1 MEIAQSEGLGVN
13 WLQLVQLPD
22 LSQSTYSALP
32 NGDPNALLAQFEPSL
47 RMLHRLCSSYGLQL
61 RLGIR
66 VDPTQPPGQ
75 RLQIA
80 LGFAGESQAL
90 QAAPLW
96 PTWLATPLA
105 PFFAPMM
112 QQGGADPLGET
123 TPTALGL
130 MGCEV
135 ARMERYWPLAELG
148 DEAFVRHSELPGWL
162 HAVYPWEGNESCRL
176 MSVLQLMQTLG
187 EPCALTLA
195 LTPSEGEAEYEALH
209 PFYASSL
216 ARLQGGSHK
225 DALGRTEF
233 VKPGPVAEQ
242 LRSLRQD
249 LLDKLR
255 CEPCFAV
262 QLRCYA
268 PTRDAARLLAD
279 TVMAEAVSE
288 GPHAC
293 WPLPSDLGFFEPAP
307 DALVSLKPPEGVGL
321 PPALQRLPRVFA
333 LSEVAA
339 LFRLPV
345 LYEGEQLD
353 LRKETWPSLPGQ
365 GQRQVLLGHTLTPG
379 QDGGDPVHLPLDAMV
394 KHTLVVGVPGSGKT
408 NTLMSLARQV
418 WVDHQVP
425 FLVLEPA
432 KREYRGLLNLPGCA
446 GEVLL
451 FAPGRSAPAEWLLE
465 GRFNPLALR
474 FNPFQ
479 MPLGYSVAEHRANLL
494 HIFKSTFILFEPMP
508 VMVEAAITQAYADLG
523 WEDDDIAT
531 PERVQRHGWPT
542 MRQFVVLVREQAEK
556 TDFIGENAA
565 TVKGVLQY
573 GMGRFVEPPLAQVFD
588 CDQSSLEP
596 EQWLQRPAIVEL
608 ESLGE
613 ANANF
618 VSLLLQTYLRET
630 LTVLQEAERE
640 AGVQRL
646 PGQQLRHL
654 LFVEEAHNLI
664 GPSAHAVGDAKS
676 DPKVAATAYVVK
688 MLAEVRALG
697 LGIVIGDQLPS
708 ALASEVLKNT
718 SIRICHRLSAPDDR
732 QQMQQSMNAS
742 DLQFELMATQ
752 TSGQALVNWEG
763 VRKPFGM
770 QLLAADGQAGR
781 HNQAFSDKALLRN
794 IANADQ
800 QPDLRWYANAEL
812 ALLEAKLHHERQSYP
827 HGHGLGMRDIIDGLT
842 ESAHWLITSQA
853 QGTPPND
860 LGLHSLWACWLG
872 TLPQADA
879 LPHWYGLRLMPVA
892 RALLDEL
899 SQRYL
904 TAGNYLR
911 WLRHWR
917 DADLAGRAQT
927 MQAIIRAEQDFS
939 EAIQPLLA
947 DLIKAVKAAFDAVL
961 ACLADAGPMRSN
973 DPAIARDALQNSLL
987 NLLQL
992 FLQGAVVRGS
1002 WPRAQAERWQVL
1014 TGFEPSEARAVTAL
1028 QVFLD
1033 ALQRIELETNL
1044 ASLPSVV
1051 KAGLL
1056 VLLSDVKIQWGKAT
1070 TIEAGATEEGA
1081 NEEPRSRTQSP
1092 PRTRRQVARL
1102 KKQLQLAE
1110 QLFNVI
1116 NQETAA

>member
-1 MEIAQSEGLGVN
+1 MKMISESLIVRY
-13 WLQLVQLPD
+13 LPD
-22 LSQSTYSALP
+22 LSLSTYAALP

-66 VDPTQPPGQ
+66 VDPALLPGQ

-96 PTWLATPLA
+96 PTWMATPLA
-105 PFFAPMM
+105 PFFAPLM

-123 TPTALGL
+123 TPAALGL

-187 EPCALTLA
+187 DPCALTLA

-209 PFYASSL
+209 PLYASSL

-307 DALVSLKPPEGVGL
+307 DELVSLKPPEGVGL

-379 QDGGDPVHLPLDAMV
+379 QDGGDAVHLPLDAMV

-418 WVDHQVP
+418 WVDHQLP

-465 GRFNPLALR
+465 GRFSPLALR
-474 FNPFQ
+474 INPFE
-479 MPLGYSVAEHRANLL
+479 MPQGYSVAEHRAQLL
-494 HIFKSTFILFEPMP
+494 QIFKAAFGLWNPLPSL
-508 VMVEAAITQAYADLG
+508 VGSAITQVYAELG
-523 WEDDDIAT
+523 WQDGDLAT
-531 PERVQRHGWPT
+531 AERIERYGFPH
-542 MRQFVVLVREQAEK
+542 MRRFVAVVMELAES
-556 TDFIGENAA
+556 TSYTGENAA
-565 TVKGVLQY
+565 TVKAYLEYQIGSLIKA
-573 GMGRFVEPPLAQVFD
+573 PLAEVFD
-588 CDQSSLEP
+588 CTASTLSPQS
-596 EQWLQRPAIVEL
+596 WLRRPAIVEL

-618 VSLLLQTYLRET
+618 VSLLLQAYLRQT
-630 LTVLQEAERE
+630 LTVQQEAERE
-640 AGVQRL
+640 AGQKPE
-646 PGQQLRHL
+646 PGRKLRHL
-654 LFVEEAHNLI
+654 LFLEEAHNLI
-664 GPSAHAVGDAKS
+664 GPQAYIPDEKS
-676 DPKVAATAYVVK
+676 PNPKAAATVFVVK
-688 MLAEVRALG
+688 LLAEVRALG

-708 ALASEVLKNT
+708 ALAPEVLKNT

-732 QQMQQSMNAS
+732 TQMQQSMNAS
-742 DLQFELMATQ
+742 PLQFEHMATQ
-752 TSGQALVNWEG
+752 TSGQALVSWEG
-763 VRKPFGM
+763 VRKPFAM
-770 QLLAADGQAGR
+770 QVLAADGTQAR
-781 HNQAFSDKALLRN
+781 HDQAFSDRALLLGICHPAPQNPLDARFL
-794 IANADQ
+794 ANALELYTQAENELGLAHYPWQ
-800 QPDLRWYANAEL
+800 QRRTITQAVQALSALPKNAADLPPPAACLQGWLYPDGEHALPPAWAGSDALALADVMVDNLSQRSRYVGHMLRWWQLRLLQPGLPPAEQARLREETERLQDRQQALQQRIQSLMNAL
-812 ALLEAKLHHERQSYP
+812 AHAGEALVNGNQDP
-827 HGHGLGMRDIIDGLT
+827 ATG
-842 ESAHWLITSQA
+842 W
-853 QGTPPND
+853 TPQTLD
-860 LGLHSLWACWLG
+860 LAVLVLGLAG
-872 TLPQADA
+872 TLPVTVPPKATDGGATAQCAASFSHLGLIMDSGYALAALHKLLAKLDA
-879 LPHWYGLRLMPVA
+879 LAAGGEPIRRAVPSYVQGPLR
-892 RALLDEL
+892 
-899 SQRYL
+899 
-904 TAGNYLR
+904 
-911 WLRHWR
+911 
-917 DADLAGRAQT
+917 
-927 MQAIIRAEQDFS
+927 
-939 EAIQPLLA
+939 
-947 DLIKAVKAAFDAVL
+947 AVL
-961 ACLADAGPMRSN
+961 ALAREMPNVQQSA
-973 DPAIARDALQNSLL
+973 
-987 NLLQL
+987 
-992 FLQGAVVRGS
+992 
-1002 WPRAQAERWQVL
+1002 
-1014 TGFEPSEARAVTAL
+1014 SE
-1028 QVFLD
+1028 Q
-1033 ALQRIELETNL
+1033 
-1044 ASLPSVV
+1044 
-1051 KAGLL
+1051 
-1056 VLLSDVKIQWGKAT
+1056 
-1070 TIEAGATEEGA
+1070 
-1081 NEEPRSRTQSP
+1081 
-1092 PRTRRQVARL
+1092 RTRQRL
-1102 KKQLQLAE
+1102 QAFLSQLQE
-1110 QLFNVI
+1110 P
-1116 NQETAA
+1116 TP

>member
-1 MEIAQSEGLGVN
+1 MKTL
-13 WLQLVQLPD
+13 WLSVTQLPD
-22 LSQSTYSALP
+22 LSQSTYAALP

-66 VDPTQPPGQ
+66 VDPAQAPGQ

-96 PTWLATPLA
+96 PTWMATPLA
-105 PFFAPMM
+105 PFFAPLM

-123 TPTALGL
+123 TPAALGL

-209 PFYASSL
+209 PLYASSL

-307 DALVSLKPPEGVGL
+307 DALVSLKPPAGVGL

-531 PERVQRHGWPT
+531 PERVQRYGWPT
-542 MRQFVVLVREQAEK
+542 MRQFVVLVQAQAEK

-565 TVKGVLQY
+565 TVKGVLKY
-573 GMGRFVEPPLAQVFD
+573 GMGRFIEPPFAQVFD
-588 CDQSSLEP
+588 CDISSLAP

-630 LTVLQEAERE
+630 LTVQQEAERE
-640 AGVQRL
+640 AGVRRM
-646 PGQQLRHL
+646 PGQLLRHL

-664 GPSAHAVGDAKS
+664 GPSAHAIGDAKS

-742 DLQFELMATQ
+742 DMQFELMATQ
-752 TSGQALVNWEG
+752 TSGQALVSWEG
-763 VRKPFGM
+763 IRKPFAM
-770 QLLAADGQAGR
+770 QVLAADGQEAR
-781 HNQAFSDKALLRN
+781 HNQAFSDQALLRN
-794 IANADQ
+794 IAHSE
-800 QPDLRWYANAEL
+800 QPDSRWCANALLMLHL
-812 ALLEAKLHHERQSYP
+812 ANAKLNAQAYP
-827 HGHGLGMRDIIDGLT
+827 HAASGLSLDQICAELQAAAQCL
-842 ESAHWLITSQA
+842 ESST
-853 QGTPPND
+853 QGKQPVSNFDWNTLASCIAGD
-860 LGLHSLWACWLG
+860 LPLAEAGQW
-872 TLPQADA
+872 Q
-879 LPHWYGLRLMPVA
+879 GLRLLPVA
-892 RALLDEL
+892 VLL
-899 SQRYL
+899 
-904 TAGNYLR
+904 
-911 WLRHWR
+911 
-917 DADLAGRAQT
+917 
-927 MQAIIRAEQDFS
+927 
-939 EAIQPLLA
+939 
-947 DLIKAVKAAFDAVL
+947 KDAVL
-961 ACLADAGPMRSN
+961 ERLRLYKAYFRWLQVGQAVTPSGTNGWSVIAEACQAAWTQLSPKVQALHIDYNRALDAVVQQLHIRVNVADELDAATSEEQVQGLSKAMEGNVQLMLMMARVRASWLRPTSEPWQAHLGIGPDESR
-973 DPAIARDALQNSLL
+973 AVSLL
-987 NLLQL
+987 QKLLDTCGDWQRESNGTPLPSIFLTLLKAVLQDAAVQL
-992 FLQGAVVRGS
+992 
-1002 WPRAQAERWQVL
+1002 AQAANNPGAATAPRRPEWQL
-1014 TGFEPSEARAVTAL
+1014 SQLRRMRQ
-1028 QVFLD
+1028 QVESMYQTL
-1033 ALQRIELETNL
+1033 
-1044 ASLPSVV
+1044 
-1051 KAGLL
+1051 
-1056 VLLSDVKIQWGKAT
+1056 
-1070 TIEAGATEEGA
+1070 
-1081 NEEPRSRTQSP
+1081 
-1092 PRTRRQVARL
+1092 
-1102 KKQLQLAE
+1102 
-1110 QLFNVI
+1110 
-1116 NQETAA
+1116 NQEKSA